1 VNLKLLSFSIVFF
14 AALYSNAQ
22 QSVSRI
28 DTGVAS
34 YYALKFHGRKT
45 ANGDIFHNDSLT
57 AAHKTLPFG
66 TLVRVTNLRNNK
78 SVIVR
83 INDRGMHG
91 KKRIIDLS
99 QAAAKEINMLG
110 SGLVK
115 VKLEVLEK

>member
-1 VNLKLLSFSIVFF
+1 MNLKLLSFSIVFF

-115 VKLEVLEK
+115 VKLEVLKK

>member
-1 VNLKLLSFSIVFF
+1 MNLKLLSFSIVFF

>member
-1 VNLKLLSFSIVFF
+1 MNLKLLSFSIVFF

-45 ANGDIFHNDSLT
+45 ANGDIFHKDSLT

-66 TLVRVTNLRNNK
+66 TLVRVTNLKNNK

-115 VKLEVLEK
+115 VKLEVLKK